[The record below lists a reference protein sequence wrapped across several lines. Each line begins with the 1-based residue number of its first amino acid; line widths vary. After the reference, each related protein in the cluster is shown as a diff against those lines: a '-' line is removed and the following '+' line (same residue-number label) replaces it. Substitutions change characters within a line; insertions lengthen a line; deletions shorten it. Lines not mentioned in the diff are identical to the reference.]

1 MVYIHVCSLDKV
13 LPAVARLKTVRIIE
27 HLLNGLVVP
36 KKNRVRLVLKDE
48 YDKFF
53 YHQKLFPPLF
63 LFNTTCPET
72 FFLGFFW
79 TLKLALISW

>member
-1 MVYIHVCSLDKV
+1 MVYIHVCSIDKV

-48 YDKFF
+48 YDLFF
-53 YHQKLFPPLF
+53 TTKNFFPPLF
-63 LFNTTCPET
+63 LFNTTCPGT
-72 FFLGFFW
+72 FFLGFFLD
-79 TLKLALISW
+79 TEVRMP